1 VTAPD
6 LITWPPMP
14 PRPDAADALTRDAA
28 SWPRHRA
35 RKRLRRKPRKRTLLE
50 AT

>member
-1 VTAPD
+1 MTSPD

-14 PRPDAADALTRDAA
+14 AGAGPVDAMSRDAS

-35 RKRLRRKPRKRTLLE
+35 RERGRRKRRRQPKDE
-50 AT
+50 Q